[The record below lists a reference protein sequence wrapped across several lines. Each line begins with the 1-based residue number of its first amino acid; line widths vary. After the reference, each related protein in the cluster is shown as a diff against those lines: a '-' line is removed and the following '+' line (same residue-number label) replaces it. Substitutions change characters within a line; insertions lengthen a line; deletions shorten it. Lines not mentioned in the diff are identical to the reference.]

1 MAGNLKDAVTV
12 YQTLKK
18 DFSKKSPS
26 LDKCDQHMKKLKV
39 ALTGLSF
46 LPSNHSPSSVQE
58 NVLARDV
65 LEIGAQLSIMK
76 RDIPSFER
84 YMSQLK
90 CYYLDYNTDQV
101 PESPYK
107 QQLLGLNLLCLL
119 AQNRV
124 AEFHTELERLS
135 TTEVLDNV
143 YIKHPVAMEQYL
155 MEGNYNKLFLAKGN
169 VPAESYNFFIDIL
182 LDTIR
187 DEIANCME
195 KSYARISHQEA
206 LRMLYFE
213 DPSQLKEYALKREW
227 NLEGDSFHFNTGKEN
242 EETVALPSIDLAA
255 QVINYAREL
264 EMII

>member
-1 MAGNLKDAVTV
+1 MTSGLKDAVSV
-12 YQTLKK
+12 YHSLKK
-18 DFSKKSPS
+18 DFNKKSPNIE
-26 LDKCDQHMKKLKV
+26 KCDQHMKRLKI

-46 LPSNHSPSSVQE
+46 LPTKRSSSSVQE

-65 LEIGAQLSIMK
+65 LEMGAQLSIMK

-90 CYYLDYNTDQV
+90 CYYLDYTTEQV

-107 QQLLGLNLLCLL
+107 EQLLGLNLLCLL

-135 TTEVLDNV
+135 TVDALNNV
-143 YIKHPVAMEQYL
+143 YIKHPIAMEQYL
-155 MEGNYNKLFLAKGN
+155 MEGNYNKLFLARGN

-195 KSYARISHQEA
+195 KSYAHISHKEA
-206 LRMLYFE
+206 LRMLYFD
-213 DPSQLKEYALKREW
+213 DPSGLRDYAMKRNW
-227 NLEGDSFHFNTGKEN
+227 SIKGSTFHFKIGKEK
-242 EETVALPSIDLAA
+242 EEAQPLPSIELAA
-255 QVINYAREL
+255 QVIKYAREL

>member
-1 MAGNLKDAVTV
+1 MSALKEAIAL
-12 YQTLKK
+12 YQLLKK
-18 DFSKKSPS
+18 DFSKKNPN
-26 LDKCDQHMKKLKV
+26 LDKCTEHLRNLKI

-46 LPSNHSPSSVQE
+46 LPSQQSSSSIQE
-58 NVLARDV
+58 YVLARDV
-65 LEIGAQLSIMK
+65 LEVGAKLSIMK
-76 RDIPSFER
+76 KDIPSFER

-90 CYYLDYNTDQV
+90 CYYLDYKDEA

-119 AQNRV
+119 SQNRV

-135 TTEVLDNV
+135 TNDIQNNI
-143 YIKHPVAMEQYL
+143 YIKHPIAMEQYL
-155 MEGNYNKLFLAKGN
+155 MEGHYNKLFLAKGN

-195 KSYARISHQEA
+195 KSYAHISYQEA
-206 LRMLYFE
+206 LRMLYFD
-213 DPSQLKEYALKREW
+213 DPVQLQDYATKRTW
-227 NLEGDSFHFNTGKEN
+227 TMGNDKCFHFSTEKLN
-242 EETVALPSIDLAA
+242 EEATVLPSAEIAQ